1 MQKYST
7 ALIAAVF
14 AAGVSGPLTAADL
27 MTFYQLAEAHDP
39 QIRAAT
45 ANYLAEQQVVP
56 QTRSVLLPQIS
67 GSART
72 SESTNDNVVVN
83 GVPRDIGDSESFNWS
98 LDLSQSIYDHGRWQ
112 RLRQANALA
121 AGAEADYIAA
131 QQELILR
138 VAEAYF
144 NVLAA
149 QDTLEFAEAETKA
162 VGQQLEQAKQR
173 FEVGLIA
180 ITDVKES
187 QAQYDQAVASEIA
200 ARNALSASREALWA
214 LTSKYPEDL
223 AELME
228 DIPLRSP
235 EPDVKEEW
243 VDKALAEN
251 LSLLAAQFQHRAA
264 QLEISAQR
272 SGHYPSLTLTASH
285 GYTESEDELFFGGV
299 PTDGGV
305 PTSGRNERETTTVGI
320 NLSVPIFSGGG
331 IRAQVKE
338 AVYRR
343 DAARENEEAVR
354 RLVIQQT
361 RNAYQNVIADISRVK
376 ALQQALISSEAAYRA
391 TEAGFEVGTRNAVE
405 VLLSLRNTFSAR
417 RDYAQARYDYLLDT
431 LRLKQSAGSLGVA
444 DLQAINRLLKQG

>member
-1 MQKYST
+1 MQKYKIP
-7 ALIAAVF
+7 LIAAIF
-14 AAGVSGPLTAADL
+14 STGISGSPLAADL

-39 QIRAAT
+39 RIRAAT
-45 ANYLAEQQVVP
+45 ANYLADQQTVP
-56 QTRSVLLPQIS
+56 QTRAALLPQIS
-67 GSART
+67 GTVRSSETT
-72 SESTNDNVVVN
+72 SDDVLIN
-83 GVPRDIGDSESFNWS
+83 GVPQPIEDSNSFSWN
-98 LDLSQSIYDHGRWQ
+98 LDLSQSIYNHSSWQ
-112 RLRQANALA
+112 RLKQANALV

-138 VAEAYF
+138 VAQAYF

-149 QDTLEFAEAETKA
+149 ADTLEFAEAEKKA

-200 ARNALSASREALWA
+200 ARNALSASREALWV
-214 LTSKYPEDL
+214 LTNKYPEALDKL
-223 AELME
+223 KEE
-228 DIPLRSP
+228 IPLVTP

-243 VDKALAEN
+243 VDKALTNN
-251 LSLLAAQFQHRAA
+251 LSLLAAQFQRQVA
-264 QLEISAQR
+264 QHEISAQR
-272 SGHYPSLTLTASH
+272 GGHYPSLSVTASH
-285 GYTESEDELFFGGV
+285 GYTDAENAVFLATTATREA
-299 PTDGGV
+299 
-305 PTSGRNERETTTVGI
+305 ETTIVGI
-320 NLSVPIFSGGG
+320 NLNVPIFSGGG

-354 RLVIQQT
+354 RQVVQQT
-361 RNAYQNVIADISRVK
+361 RNAYQNVLADISRVK

-431 LRLKQSAGSLGVA
+431 LRLKQAAGGLSVS
-444 DLQAINRLLKQG
+444 DLQAVNRLLQ

>member
-1 MQKYST
+1 MQKYNIS
-7 ALIAAVF
+7 LIAAVF
-14 AAGVSGPLTAADL
+14 SIGVSGSLPASDL
-27 MTFYQLAEAHDP
+27 MTFYQLAEAQDP
-39 QIRAAT
+39 EIRAAT

-56 QTRSVLLPQIS
+56 QTRAALLPQIAGAVS
-67 GSART
+67 S
-72 SESTNDNVVVN
+72 SESTNDEVLIG
-83 GVPRDIGDSESFNWS
+83 GVPQPIEDSESFSWTVELN
-98 LDLSQSIYDHGRWQ
+98 QSIYNHGLWQ
-112 RLRQANALA
+112 RLRQANVVA
-121 AGAEADYIAA
+121 AGAEANYIAA
-131 QQELILR
+131 QQELVLR
-138 VAEAYF
+138 VAQAYF

-149 QDTLEFAEAETKA
+149 QDTLQFAEAETKA
-162 VGQQLEQAKQR
+162 VGQQLEQARQR

-200 ARNALSASREALWA
+200 ARNALSASKEALWA
-214 LTSKYPEDL
+214 LTHQYPENLEEL
-223 AELME
+223 AEE
-228 DIPLRSP
+228 IPLVSP
-235 EPDVKEEW
+235 EPDIKEEW
-243 VDKALAEN
+243 VDRALENN
-251 LSLLAAQFQHRAA
+251 LSLLAAQFQRRAA
-264 QLEISAQR
+264 QLEVGAQR
-272 SGHYPSLTLTASH
+272 SGHYPSLSLRASH
-285 GYTESEDELFFGGV
+285 GYIDAENEAFGSVVTAGSRES
-299 PTDGGV
+299 
-305 PTSGRNERETTTVGI
+305 ETTTVGI
-320 NLSVPIFSGGG
+320 NLSVPIFAGGG

-431 LRLKQSAGSLGVA
+431 LRLKQAAGGLSVA
-444 DLQAINRLLKQG
+444 DLQAVNRLLQ

>member
-1 MQKYST
+1 MQKYSI

-14 AAGVSGPLTAADL
+14 TAGVSGSLQATDL
-27 MTFYQLAEAHDP
+27 MTFYQLAEAQDP

-56 QTRSVLLPQIS
+56 QTRAALLPQIS
-67 GSART
+67 GLVES
-72 SESTNDNVVVN
+72 SETTIDEVVVD
-83 GVPRDIGDSESFNWS
+83 GVPQPSEDSGETFSWNVN
-98 LDLSQSIYDHGRWQ
+98 LSQSVYDHSRWQ

-149 QDTLEFAEAETKA
+149 QDTVEFAEAETKA

-200 ARNALSASREALWA
+200 ARNVLSASREALWA
-214 LTSKYPEDL
+214 LTSQYPEDL
-223 AELME
+223 AELIQE
-228 DIPLRSP
+228 IPLRSP

-251 LSLLAAQFQHRAA
+251 LSLLAAQFQRRAA

-272 SGHYPSLTLTASH
+272 GGHFPSLTLTARH
-285 GYTESEDELFFGGV
+285 GYADAENQVFGTVVTTGSRES
-299 PTDGGV
+299 
-305 PTSGRNERETTTVGI
+305 ETTTVGI

-343 DAARENEEAVR
+343 DAARENEEGVR

-431 LRLKQSAGSLGVA
+431 
-444 DLQAINRLLKQG
+444 

>member
-1 MQKYST
+1 MQKYWIP
-7 ALIAAVF
+7 LIAAICS
-14 AAGVSGPLTAADL
+14 ASIPGTSPAADL
-27 MTFYQLAEAHDP
+27 MTFYQLAETHDP
-39 QIRAAT
+39 RIRQAT

-56 QTRSVLLPQIS
+56 QTRSALLPQIS
-67 GSART
+67 GSASSSET
-72 SESTNDNVVVN
+72 SNEDVVID
-83 GVPRDIGDSESFNWS
+83 GVPLPDQDGNVFRWS
-98 LDLSQSIYDHGRWQ
+98 LDLRQSIYNHAYWQ
-112 RLRQANALA
+112 RLKQANAFA
-121 AGAEADYIAA
+121 AAAEADYTATR
-131 QQELILR
+131 QELILR
-138 VAEAYF
+138 VAQAYF

-149 QDTLEFAEAETKA
+149 EDTLEFAEAEKKA

-200 ARNALSASREALWA
+200 ARNALSASREALWT
-214 LTSKYPEDL
+214 LTNEYPEVL
-223 AELME
+223 SKLKEE
-228 DIPLRSP
+228 IPLLTP

-243 VDKALAEN
+243 VDKALTDN
-251 LSLLAAQFQHRAA
+251 LSLLAAQFQTEAA
-264 QLEISAQR
+264 QHEVSVQR
-272 SGHYPSLTLTASH
+272 SGHYPDLSLTASH
-285 GYTESEDELFFGGV
+285 GYSDSENQEIFSGA
-299 PTDGGV
+299 PTTG
-305 PTSGRNERETTTVGI
+305 TREGKTTTIGI

-331 IRAQVKE
+331 VRAQVKE

-343 DAARENEEAVR
+343 DAARENQEAVR
-354 RLVIQQT
+354 RAVVQQT

-431 LRLKQSAGSLGVA
+431 LRLKQAAGSLTVA
-444 DLQAINRLLKQG
+444 DLQAVNRLLK